1 MDTDLLLTIGIVLAV
16 ITLPSL
22 LSAWV
27 DGRVPRTGAI
37 LLIAAAGL
45 VVVAVT
51 QRPGGYAFEDIPR
64 VMVSVAGRYIN

>member
-1 MDTDLLLTIGIVLAV
+1 MDTDLLLTIGILLAV
-16 ITLPSL
+16 LTLPSL

-27 DGRVPRTGAI
+27 DGRVPRVGAI

-45 VVVAVT
+45 VVVAVM
-51 QRPGGYAFEDIPR
+51 QRPGGYAFKDIPR